1 MVVNSKNMV
10 MTQII
15 TRPASEQKVAGGRSN
30 PSSESGQ
37 KEDARALERLRE
49 TVEEKPEKETLA
61 EKLLGR
67 TLRFEIDRELN
78 QVVVKVI
85 DKDKESGEVIRQ
97 IPPEE
102 YIQILK
108 RLQDMGG
115 ALLDREV

>member
-67 TLRFEIDRELN
+67 SLRFEIDRELN
-78 QVVVKVI
+78 QVVVKVV
-85 DKDKESGEVIRQ
+85 DKESGEVIRQ

>member
-15 TRPASEQKVAGGRSN
+15 TRLSNEQKVAGGRSN
-30 PSSESGQ
+30 PSRQSGQ

-85 DKDKESGEVIRQ
+85 DKESGEVIRQ

>member
-85 DKDKESGEVIRQ
+85 DKESGEVIRQ